1 MVYPFIAMFGLTLGA
16 PLVLIPLLTAECL
29 GLKRFGAI
37 AGVAGVF
44 NTAGAFIGPMM
55 LGKIFDLSG
64 SYSSAFQICFVLSIL
79 GATATWACLPYE
91 AEQERSRA
99 RITATAAA

>member
-1 MVYPFIAMFGLTLGA
+1 MFGLTLGA
-16 PLVLIPLLTAECL
+16 PLVLIPLLQAECL

-55 LGKIFDLSG
+55 LGKIFDATG
-64 SYSSAFQICFVLSIL
+64 SYATAFQICFVLSIL
-79 GATATWACLPYE
+79 GLAATWACLPYE
-91 AEQERSRA
+91 AEQQRSRA
-99 RITATAAA
+99 RLTAAAAA